1 MTNAELV
8 INMLGELAPTEIS
21 KTENPKG
28 FKESKIVARDCG
40 NMVDNS
46 LK

>member
-1 MTNAELV
+1 MNNTDLV
-8 INMLGELAPTEIS
+8 INMLAELVTTEIS
-21 KTENPKG
+21 KTENPQG
-28 FKESKIVARDCG
+28 FEESKIVARDCG